1 LHVVFPIQ
9 QVRFMS
15 SADATLAIHAAVL
28 PVGHYR
34 RLADAPRMM
43 DQTALLARATAIA
56 WLVSVVYLEINTSI
70 SAYYFGVPN
79 HPVSAMPE
87 WSNWFALA
95 SLVLALLPVRLF
107 GLIRRKPITTAAA
120 DDAVS
125 LSHNDLAFLQRALHW
140 QYALLTL
147 LLVSMVASAVALSMH
162 HEYGIAAF
170 SNAFVLVLYAI
181 AGARKL
187 K

>member
-1 LHVVFPIQ
+1 
-9 QVRFMS
+9 MS
-15 SADATLAIHAAVL
+15 SADATLANHAAVL

-34 RLADAPRMM
+34 RLADSPRMM

-56 WLVSVVYLEINTSI
+56 WLVSFVYLEINTSI

-79 HPVSAMPE
+79 HPVSAMPA

-107 GLIRRKPITTAAA
+107 GLIRHKPIAPSSA

-125 LSHNDLAFLQRALHW
+125 LSHNDLAFLHRTLLLQH
-140 QYALLTL
+140 ALLTL
-147 LLVSMVASAVALSMH
+147 LLASMVASAVALSMH

-170 SNAFVLVLYAI
+170 TNAFALILYAI